1 MKKSKYNNG
10 IHVVRKAEGGNYI
23 LLYCEN
29 CSRNVKWIDKKNH
42 LKFKSKRLID
52 SSSYTHSNG

>member
-1 MKKSKYNNG
+1 MKKCKYNEG

-29 CSRNVKWIDKKNH
+29 CSRNVKWIDKNN
-42 LKFKSKRLID
+42 LEFKSKRLIG
-52 SSSYTHSNG
+52 SLSYTHSNG

>member
-1 MKKSKYNNG
+1 MKKCKYNEG

-29 CSRNVKWIDKKNH
+29 CSRNVKWIDKNN
-42 LKFKSKRLID
+42 LEFKSKRLID
-52 SSSYTHSNG
+52 SLGYIHSNG